1 MLDIIKMENPFTI
14 RNLMQPTMIEV
25 ENLTARFGNRTI
37 LHDVSFS
44 VFPNQITIILGRS
57 GCGKTTVLKHLIG
70 LYPPQ
75 HGKITVMDTEVGAL
89 EEAEQ
94 TRLSLKMG
102 VLFQNG
108 ALLNSLTI
116 AENVAIALEQ
126 HTDLSQ
132 EIIDKLVRLKLELV
146 ELGHALYLHPAEISG
161 GMRKRAALARAIALD
176 PPLLFCDEPSAGLDP
191 VTLLALDNL
200 ILKLKNQLGMTIVLV
215 THEPASIFRLADRI
229 IFLDEGRVLFEGELQ
244 AALKAGIPEIDHF
257 FHDTEKAG

>member
-1 MLDIIKMENPFTI
+1 
-14 RNLMQPTMIEV
+14 MQTKIIEV
-25 ENLTARFGNRTI
+25 ENLSVRFGNRTV
-37 LHDVSFS
+37 LKNVSFS
-44 VFPNQITIILGRS
+44 AYANQITIILGRS

-70 LYPPQ
+70 LYPLR
-75 HGKITVMDTEVGAL
+75 HGKITIMGTETGNL
-89 EEAEQ
+89 DETEQ

-132 EIIDKLVRLKLELV
+132 EMIDKLVRLKLELV
-146 ELGHALYLHPAEISG
+146 ELGQALSLHPAEISG

-229 IFLDEGRVLFEGELQ
+229 IFLDEGRVLFEGELN

-257 FHDTEKAG
+257 FHDTGKTG

>member
-1 MLDIIKMENPFTI
+1 
-14 RNLMQPTMIEV
+14 MQPKIIEV
-25 ENLTARFGNRTI
+25 ENLSARFGNRLI
-37 LHDVSFS
+37 LEEVSFS
-44 VFPNQITIILGRS
+44 IFPNQITIILGRS
-57 GCGKTTVLKHLIG
+57 GCGKTTVLKYLVG
-70 LYPPQ
+70 LYPLQ
-75 HGKITVMDTEVGAL
+75 HGKITIMDIDVGAL
-89 EEAEQ
+89 DETEQ

-126 HTDLSQ
+126 HTNLSQ
-132 EIIDKLVRLKLELV
+132 EMIDKLVRLKLELV
-146 ELGHALYLHPAEISG
+146 ELGQALSLHPAEISG
-161 GMRKRAALARAIALD
+161 GMRKRAALARAIAMD

-244 AALKAGIPEIDHF
+244 AALNAGIPEIDNF

>member
-1 MLDIIKMENPFTI
+1 
-14 RNLMQPTMIEV
+14 MQSKIIEV
-25 ENLTARFGNRTI
+25 ENLSVRLGSRLI
-37 LHDVSFS
+37 LEGVSFS
-44 VFPNQITIILGRS
+44 AYTNQITIILGRS

-70 LYPPQ
+70 LYPLQ
-75 HGKITVMDTEVGAL
+75 QGKITIMDTAVGAL
-89 EEAEQ
+89 DEVEQ

-126 HTDLSQ
+126 HTNLSQ
-132 EIIDKLVRLKLELV
+132 EMIDKLVRLKLELV
-146 ELGHALYLHPAEISG
+146 ELGHALSLHPAEISG

-244 AALKAGIPEIDHF
+244 AALKAGIPEIDNF
-257 FHDTEKAG
+257 FQNREKAG